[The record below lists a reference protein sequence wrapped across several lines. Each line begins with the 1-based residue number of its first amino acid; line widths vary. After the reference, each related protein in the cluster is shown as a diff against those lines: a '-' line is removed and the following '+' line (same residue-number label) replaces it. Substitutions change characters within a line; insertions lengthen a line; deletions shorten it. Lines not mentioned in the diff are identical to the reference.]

1 MYSRYGNDPKRPV
14 RLPEHYSGSA
24 FSQRPT
30 EPVTVSKR
38 EPAKPFLRGG
48 VEEKAS
54 PTADR
59 LLHADTIDQATDDLS
74 ANTAFPSDATVAANS
89 AFTTDATG
97 TANTNFISNAAGTAN
112 FAFDTDSSRTANTAF
127 ASNAAGT
134 ANTTVT
140 AGASGEG
147 DEREKKSSSSLSQKL
162 FGTSPLNFSGLRRL
176 LGGEGEE
183 DHDRLLLLGLILLL
197 SRTEGDSDILL
208 WLSLLLLCG

>member
-74 ANTAFPSDATVAANS
+74 ANTAFPSDATVAANT
-89 AFTTDATG
+89 AFTTDTAG
-97 TANTNFISNAAGTAN
+97 TANTNFI
-112 FAFDTDSSRTANTAF
+112 
-127 ASNAAGT
+127 SNAAGT

-147 DEREKKSSSSLSQKL
+147 DEREKKTSSSLSQKL